1 MQRTMFC
8 FAFLLLGTLANG
20 VFHNDNCPSKVCRC
34 TSQGDDLEDD
44 DYYYDPSDPPTDPP
58 TEKSGPAPAPAP
70 TQPPRIT
77 PRLHYIYW
85 VRQPFVTESLY
96 KCDDACKKENTP
108 LLGEICHGFEYD
120 HFYKTCYLYKKE
132 YVNPGAYS
140 SFNDM
145 QRVEWALA
153 NAVKPEWRTY
163 EEQADLLTLVIKQW
177 WSNVPDSAL
186 NHEFVDSDGNEWT
199 DEMWSEVAEDF
210 RYMVNMELRQY
221 VLIEQIIE
229 SFHKNEH
236 DWFMPK
242 TEVKQL
248 IRRVFGDGL
257 DAPRLIVKLQIK
269 ILHIEEENTS
279 EFDYVGPRRL
289 LSFGEASA

>member
-1 MQRTMFC
+1 MFC
-8 FAFLLLGTLANG
+8 FAFLLLGTLANE
-20 VFHNDNCPSKVCRC
+20 VLSHPACPSQACRC
-34 TSQGDDLEDD
+34 TTAYEEMEDSQRSGQATNSS
-44 DYYYDPSDPPTDPP
+44 SDS
-58 TEKSGPAPAPAP
+58 EKKQSAPAPAPAP
-70 TQPPRIT
+70 TKPPRIE

-96 KCDDACKKENTP
+96 KCDDACKKENSP
-108 LLGEICHGFEYD
+108 LLGTICHGFEYD

-163 EEQADLLTLVIKQW
+163 EEQADLLTVVIKQW
-177 WSNVPDSAL
+177 WPNVPDSAL
-186 NHEFVDSDGNEWT
+186 SHEFVDSDGNEWT
-199 DEMWSEVAEDF
+199 EKMWSEVADDF
-210 RYMVNMELRQY
+210 RYSVNMELRQY

-229 SFHKNEH
+229 SFHKNSD
-236 DWFMPK
+236 DWFMPE

-257 DAPRLIVKLQIK
+257 DAPRLIEKLQIK
-269 ILHIEEENTS
+269 LLRIKEANTS